1 MKQSLPNITAI
12 YFVPCTSLIPNITEK
27 YRAGLPV
34 AIFPLPSAIEQ
45 YGNAS
50 CEAEQEYVGG
60 GYSEKTVLQ
69 FTTTNDL
76 SHYPALAFVVTDADG
91 QSYIIG
97 TKEAPYPIMEITQTI
112 DKEVH
117 VNTVKVTFTRQ
128 KSLVPCVM

>member
-12 YFVPCTSLIPNITEK
+12 FYVPCASLIPNITEK

-34 AIFPLPSAIEQ
+34 AIFPLPSSIEH

-50 CEAEQEYVGG
+50 CEAEQEYDNG

-69 FTTTNDL
+69 FTTTDDL

-91 QSYIIG
+91 QSYVIG

-117 VNTVKVTFTRQ
+117 VNTVKVTFTRR
-128 KSLVPCVM
+128 KSLVPCVI

>member
-12 YFVPCTSLIPNITEK
+12 DYVPCASLIPNITEK

-34 AIFPLPSAIEQ
+34 AIFPLPSPIEH

-50 CEAEQEYVGG
+50 CEAEQEYVDG

-69 FTTTNDL
+69 FTTTDDL

-91 QSYIIG
+91 QSYVIG

-117 VNTVKVTFTRQ
+117 VNTVKVTFTRP
-128 KSLVPCVM
+128 KSLVPCLI

>member
-12 YFVPCTSLIPNITEK
+12 YYVPCASLIPNITEK
-27 YRAGLPV
+27 HRAGLPV
-34 AIFPLPSAIEQ
+34 AIFPLPSSIEQ

-50 CEAEQEYVGG
+50 CEAEQEYDNG
-60 GYSEKTVLQ
+60 GYLEKTVLE
-69 FTTTNDL
+69 FTTTDDL
-76 SHYPALAFVVTDADG
+76 SHFPALAFVVTDADG

-117 VNTVKVTFTRQ
+117 VNTVKVTFTRP
-128 KSLVPCVM
+128 KSLVPCVV

>member
-1 MKQSLPNITAI
+1 MKQSLPNIIDI
-12 YFVPCTSLIPNITEK
+12 YIVPCASLVPNITEK

-34 AIFPLPSAIEQ
+34 AIFPLPSPIEQ

-50 CEAEQEYVGG
+50 CEAEQEYDNG

-69 FTTTNDL
+69 FTTTENI
-76 SHYPALAFVVTDADG
+76 SQFPPLAFVVTDAGG

-117 VNTVKVTFTRQ
+117 VNTVKVTFTRP
-128 KSLVPCVM
+128 KSLVPCLI

>member
-12 YFVPCTSLIPNITEK
+12 YYVPCASLIPNITEK

-34 AIFPLPSAIEQ
+34 AIFPLPSPIEQ

-50 CEAEQEYVGG
+50 CEAEQEYVDG

-69 FTTTNDL
+69 FTTTDDL
-76 SHYPALAFVVTDADG
+76 SHYPALAFVVTDAGG

-117 VNTVKVTFTRQ
+117 VNTVKVTFTRP
-128 KSLVPCVM
+128 KSLVPCVV

>member
-12 YFVPCTSLIPNITEK
+12 FYVPCASLVPNITEK

-34 AIFPLPSAIEQ
+34 AIFPLPSAIEH

-50 CEAEQEYVGG
+50 CEAEQEYVDG

-69 FTTTNDL
+69 FNTTDDL
-76 SHYPALAFVVTDADG
+76 SHYPALAFMVTDADG

-117 VNTVKVTFTRQ
+117 VNTVKVTFTRR
-128 KSLVPCVM
+128 KSLVPCVI

>member
-1 MKQSLPNITAI
+1 MKQSLPNIIDI
-12 YFVPCTSLIPNITEK
+12 YKVPCASLVPNITEK

-34 AIFPLPSAIEQ
+34 AIFPLPSPIEQ

-50 CEAEQEYVGG
+50 CEAEQEYDNG
-60 GYSEKTVLQ
+60 GYSEKAVLQ
-69 FTTTNDL
+69 FTTTENI
-76 SHYPALAFVVTDADG
+76 SQFPPLAFVVTDAGG

-117 VNTVKVTFTRQ
+117 VNTVKVTFTRP
-128 KSLVPCVM
+128 KSLVPCLI

>member
-12 YFVPCTSLIPNITEK
+12 YYVPCASLIPNITEK
-27 YRAGLPV
+27 HRAGLPV
-34 AIFPLPSAIEQ
+34 GIFPLPTAIEH

-50 CEAEQEYVGG
+50 CEAEQEYDNG

-69 FTTTNDL
+69 FTTTDDL
-76 SHYPALAFVVTDADG
+76 SHYPPLAFVVTDADG

-97 TKEAPYPIMEITQTI
+97 TKEAPFPMVEITKTI

-117 VNTVKVTFTRQ
+117 VNTVKVTFTRP
-128 KSLVPCVM
+128 KSLVPCVI

>member
-12 YFVPCTSLIPNITEK
+12 YYVPCTSLVPNITEK

-34 AIFPLPSAIEQ
+34 GIFPLPAAIEHF
-45 YGNAS
+45 GNAS
-50 CEAEQEYVGG
+50 CEAEQEYDNG

-69 FTTTNDL
+69 FTTTDDL
-76 SHYPALAFVVTDADG
+76 NHYPPLAFVVTDADG

-97 TKEAPYPIMEITQTI
+97 TKEAPYPIVEITKTI

-117 VNTVKVTFTRQ
+117 VNTVKVTFTRP
-128 KSLVPCVM
+128 KSLVPCFI

>member
-12 YFVPCTSLIPNITEK
+12 FYVPCASLIPNITEK

-34 AIFPLPSAIEQ
+34 AIFPLPSAIEH

-50 CEAEQEYVGG
+50 CEAEQEYDNG

-69 FTTTNDL
+69 FTTTDDL

-91 QSYIIG
+91 QSYVIG

-112 DKEVH
+112 DKEVN
-117 VNTVKVTFTRQ
+117 VNTVKVTFTRR
-128 KSLVPCVM
+128 KSLVPCVI

>member
-1 MKQSLPNITAI
+1 MKQSLPNIIDI
-12 YFVPCTSLIPNITEK
+12 YKVPCASLVPNITEK

-34 AIFPLPSAIEQ
+34 AIFPLLSAIEH

-69 FTTTNDL
+69 FNTTDDL
-76 SHYPALAFVVTDADG
+76 SHYPALAFVVTDAGG

-97 TKEAPYPIMEITQTI
+97 TKEAPHPIMEITQTI

-117 VNTVKVTFTRQ
+117 VNTVKVTFTRP
-128 KSLVPCVM
+128 KSLVPCLI

>member
-1 MKQSLPNITAI
+1 MRQSLPNITAI
-12 YFVPCTSLIPNITEK
+12 YYVPCASLIPNITEK
-27 YRAGLPV
+27 HRAGLPV

-60 GYSEKTVLQ
+60 SYSEKTVLQ
-69 FTTTNDL
+69 FNTTDDL
-76 SHYPALAFVVTDADG
+76 SHYPPLAFVVTDADG

-117 VNTVKVTFTRQ
+117 VNTVKVTFTRR
-128 KSLVPCVM
+128 KSLVPCLI

>member
-1 MKQSLPNITAI
+1 MKQSLPNIIDI
-12 YFVPCTSLIPNITEK
+12 YKVPCASLVPNITEK

-69 FTTTNDL
+69 FTTTENI
-76 SHYPALAFVVTDADG
+76 SQFPPLAFVVTDAGG

-97 TKEAPYPIMEITQTI
+97 TKEAPYPIMEITHTI

-117 VNTVKVTFTRQ
+117 VNTVKVTFTRP
-128 KSLVPCVM
+128 KSLVPCLI